1 MKLCFTKKI
10 KFPQIIPSVTKFL
23 SPSLPYMD
31 MQTMMLL
38 SVVSGIKELWV
49 ERSVFYISDGTA
61 ITAEVL
67 GHAVLSQFP
76 VKATTFTLP
85 FVETEA
91 RARGVCQ
98 QINDI
103 YQQTGVRPLV
113 FYSIISPEVRQV
125 ITQSEGFCQDIVQ
138 ALVGP
143 LQGELAV
150 DPTPVPNR
158 THGLTENNLG
168 KYDARIAAIEYTL
181 AHDDGI
187 SLRNLDQAQVI
198 LLGVSRCGKT
208 PTSLYLAMQFGIRAA
223 NYPFTADDM
232 DNLQLPAALKPFQHK
247 LFGLT
252 INPERLTAIR
262 EERRENS
269 RYSSPR
275 QCRMEVAEVE
285 ALFRKNQ
292 IRYLNTTNYSVEE
305 ISTKILDILGMS
317 RRMF

>member
-1 MKLCFTKKI
+1 MAF
-10 KFPQIIPSVTKFL
+10 
-23 SPSLPYMD
+23 
-31 MQTMMLL
+31 
-38 SVVSGIKELWV
+38 IKEVLV
-49 ERSVFYISDGTA
+49 QRSVFFISDGTA

-76 VKATTFTLP
+76 VMVCHYTLP
-85 FVETEA
+85 FVDNEI
-91 RARGVCQ
+91 RAREVVE
-98 QINDI
+98 QINTL
-103 YQQTGVRPLV
+103 YQQTQQRPLV
-113 FYSIISPEVRQV
+113 FYTIISPQVRAI
-125 ITQSEGFCQDIVQ
+125 ITQSEGFCQDIIQ
-138 ALVGP
+138 SLVAP
-143 LQGELAV
+143 LQNELQV
-150 DPTPVPNR
+150 DPAPIANR
-158 THGLTENNLG
+158 THGLTASNLS
-168 KYDARIAAIEYTL
+168 KYDARIAAIDYAL

-208 PTSLYLAMQFGIRAA
+208 PTSLYMAMQFGIRAA

-232 DNLQLPAALKPFQHK
+232 DNLQLPAALKPFQNK

-252 INPERLTAIR
+252 INPERLAAIR

-269 RYSSPR
+269 RYASLR
-275 QCRMEVAEVE
+275 QCRMELAEVE

-305 ISTKILDILGMS
+305 ISTKILDSMGLS